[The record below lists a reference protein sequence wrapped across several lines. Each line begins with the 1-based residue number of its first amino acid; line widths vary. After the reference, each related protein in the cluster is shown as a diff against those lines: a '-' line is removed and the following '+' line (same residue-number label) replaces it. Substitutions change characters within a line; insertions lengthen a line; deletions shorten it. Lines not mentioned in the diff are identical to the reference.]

1 MSQPLHAAIPS
12 RRSTNAEPRAHPRMA
27 LGRVSNAAHI
37 SGVPTAR
44 KSQVI
49 RQTPSVQASAS
60 TARST
65 STIAPPIA
73 QLPEFHFSTIPI
85 GDSSDPM
92 DVAEYEHIIYRTM
105 RQRELA
111 AAPVVFN
118 QTHITLKDRNLLI
131 DALCR
136 FHYKLGLMTNTF
148 YRFIGIF
155 DRFLTKVNIQPAKLK
170 LYGCAAF
177 LIASKIEDIY
187 PAQSTDLTKLS
198 ERAFTERE
206 LFSAE
211 IEVINAIGFDT
222 TFATPLFYLTQF
234 MRIEEE
240 TKENLLLARYVL
252 ETMQSYDACFGMPAS
267 KMASLA
273 VLMTRFLKGE
283 PLWPATFAGYTK
295 YSLAEL
301 DAPAKCIREM
311 LAQEDREETRF
322 MRRKYGCETFLGVAR
337 IRIPASFP

>member
-1 MSQPLHAAIPS
+1 
-12 RRSTNAEPRAHPRMA
+12 MA
-27 LGRVSNAAHI
+27 LGRVSNAAHA
-37 SGVPTAR
+37 GVTTAR

-49 RQTPSVQASAS
+49 RQTPSVQA
-60 TARST
+60 T
-65 STIAPPIA
+65 STHAVPESAIVPSAAPV
-73 QLPEFHFSTIPI
+73 PEFHFSPVQI

-92 DVAEYEHIIYRTM
+92 DVADYEHLIYRTM

-111 AAPVVFN
+111 SPPIVFN
-118 QTHITLKDRNLLI
+118 QTFITLKDRNIII
-131 DALCR
+131 DAICR

-155 DRFLTKVNIQPAKLK
+155 DRFLAKVNVPPIKLK
-170 LYGCAAF
+170 LYACSAF

-187 PAQSTDLTKLS
+187 PAQSTDLIKLS
-198 ERAFTERE
+198 DRAFTQRE

-234 MRIEEE
+234 MRIEDE

-252 ETMQSYDACFGMPAS
+252 ETMQSFDQCFGMPAS
-267 KMASLA
+267 KMAALA

-283 PLWPATFAGYTK
+283 PLWPEKLAGYTK

-301 DAPAKCIREM
+301 EAPAKCIREM
-311 LAQEDREETRF
+311 LAEDGREETRF
-322 MRRKYGCETFLGVAR
+322 MRRKYGCEAFLGVAR